1 MKHLTP
7 KQKLIVCLSLL
18 AIVFSCAACGTQA
31 EEGSIYVAT
40 SNDAEVVTVENMT
53 RVVRGD
59 VIEGTVAYA
68 ERETFFEISQG
79 SAGSETILLT
89 EVFHNGE
96 GVSFDGSYDF
106 IKDNLRTQAGKSS
119 RRELPN
125 GSLRLRPCARAIGLR
140 LKTSR
145 NCATRGSCYCSKL
158 PE

>member
-106 IKDNLRTQAGKSS
+106 IKDNPEDAGWKKLEAGTAEWLSALETLCACNRTAPEDLKK
-119 RRELPN
+119 L
-125 GSLRLRPCARAIGLR
+125 CDAR
-140 LKTSR
+140 
-145 NCATRGSCYCSKL
+145 
-158 PE
+158 